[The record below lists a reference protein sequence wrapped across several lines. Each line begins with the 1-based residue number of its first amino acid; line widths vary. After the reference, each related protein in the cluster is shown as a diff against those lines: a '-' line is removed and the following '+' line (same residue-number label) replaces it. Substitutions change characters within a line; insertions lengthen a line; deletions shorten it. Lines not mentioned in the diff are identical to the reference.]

1 MNMELPEPQVPSL
14 NLAER
19 RSLSRKW
26 RWWII
31 GSIAALLVV
40 LGLGTYSWYQA
51 MLAPVTSKGQ
61 IQSFTIKS
69 GDTSSSVGQ
78 KLAQAHLIKSQLAF
92 VIFMRLHGGEL
103 RIGAYRLSP
112 ASSTPQIAEHLIAG
126 KQDSYSVTFFPG
138 ATLTSPSTTPSDQRT
153 DVTTVL
159 ERAGFSQDE
168 IKAALAKQYDSPL
181 FEGKPSGTSLEG
193 YIYGE
198 TYQIDVG
205 TSVDT
210 ILGRTFDTFWQAIE
224 KENLPAGFKAH
235 GLTIYQAITLASI
248 IERESDNAT
257 DQKQIAQ
264 IFYLRLAQGMP
275 LGSDVTFIYA
285 ANQLGV
291 IPSPTLD
298 SPYNTRI
305 KVGLPPGPIATPGL
319 TALEAVAN
327 PSPGDYLY
335 FLAGDDGKIHYA
347 KTNAEHEQNIAK
359 YCQKLCS

>member
-1 MNMELPEPQVPSL
+1 MNLELPEPTGTPLDLSP
-14 NLAER
+14 R
-19 RSLSRKW
+19 RKAARTW
-26 RWWII
+26 RWWTIGGII
-31 GSIAALLVV
+31 FLLLAALASSYAW
-40 LGLGTYSWYQA
+40 YST
-51 MLAPVTSKGQ
+51 MLAPFAAKGEA
-61 IQSFTIKS
+61 QSFLVKS

-78 KLAQAHLIKSQLAF
+78 RLAENHLIKSQLAF

-103 RIGAYRLSP
+103 RVGAYRLNPS
-112 ASSTPQIAEHLIAG
+112 SSTPQIAEHLIAG

-138 ATLTSPSTTPSDQRT
+138 ATLTSPASTPTDKRT
-153 DVTTVL
+153 DVTAVL
-159 ERAGFSQDE
+159 ERAGYSDDD
-168 IKAALAKQYDSPL
+168 IKTALAGQYNSPL

-205 TSVDT
+205 TSAST
-210 ILGRTFDTFWQAIE
+210 ILQRSFDTFWQALE

-235 GLTIYQAITLASI
+235 NLTLYQAITLASI

-291 IPSPTLD
+291 VPDPKLD

-305 KVGLPPGPIATPGL
+305 KTGLPPGPIATPGL

-327 PSPGDYLY
+327 PAPGDYLY

-347 KTNAEHEQNIAK
+347 KTNAEHEQNIAN
-359 YCQKLCS
+359 YCTKLCS